1 MPSLAGRMLDHY
13 RLTEQV
19 GQGGMATVYRARDT
33 RNDVDVA
40 IKVLSPTI
48 SDDRRFVRRFRREA
62 GLLVRLKHPNI
73 VHVLDYGES
82 HGLIYLVMPFVAGD
96 TLSDRINK
104 GKLSVQESGRWVG
117 EITSALQFAHDKGVV
132 HRDVKPSNVLID
144 SSGKAM
150 LTDFGLAR
158 FIEGSNTLTG
168 SMMMGTPAYVS
179 PEQGRGQKLDGR
191 SDQYSL
197 GVILYQMATGRLPFE
212 GDSPMATVL
221 MQIQEPVPRPSR
233 FNRNLPLGIERVIIK
248 CLAKDPA
255 NRFDSMTA
263 LNEAFQ
269 AALRGESL
277 AGLDLSPTVAA
288 PGLVLPAPRVAGP
301 PRRRGGV
308 FWMLLASIPVL
319 IALGIM
325 VVPSMLGGI
334 GRSPASTNPAP
345 QASPSLEA
353 ILLATSTPELRASA
367 TPVESGV
374 CPGIRLISFNRQGQ
388 LVSWVVDNATGGPVR
403 IVNFG
408 AATPL
413 SNSLKRVALGD
424 LVLYD
429 AAQDVTLGNGGQI
442 QLAGDA
448 SAVIQPDVL
457 VTLTLTYEFGDD
469 ALPGYSM
476 SLGLDRNC
484 TLQADW

>member
-13 RLTEQV
+13 RLIEQV

-33 RNDVDVA
+33 RNDADVA

-82 HGLIYLVMPFVAGD
+82 NGLAYLVMPFVDGD
-96 TLSDRINK
+96 TLNDRINK
-104 GKLSVQESGRWVG
+104 GRLSVQETGRWVG
-117 EITSALQFAHDKGVV
+117 ELTSALEFAHEKGVI

-191 SDQYSL
+191 ADQYSL

-212 GDSPMATVL
+212 GDSPMSTVL
-221 MQIQEPVPRPSR
+221 MHIQEAVPRPSR

-255 NRFDSMTA
+255 NRFESMKA
-263 LNEAFQ
+263 LNEAYQ

-277 AGLDLSPTVAA
+277 AGLDVPLTVAA
-288 PGLVLPAPRVAGP
+288 PGLVRAPVKAAE

-308 FWMLLASIPVL
+308 FWMLLASVPVL
-319 IALGIM
+319 IALGLL
-325 VVPSMLGGI
+325 VVPSMLSGFGGA
-334 GRSPASTNPAP
+334 PAVTQPAP
-345 QASPSLEA
+345 QASPSLAA
-353 ILLATSTPELRASA
+353 ILLPTSTPELQASA
-367 TPVESGV
+367 TPVESV
-374 CPGIRLISFNRQGQ
+374 ACPGIRLISFGRQGQ
-388 LVSWVVDNATGGPVR
+388 QVSWVVDNGTTEPVK
-403 IVNFG
+403 IVNFE
-408 AATPL
+408 AAVPL
-413 SNSLKRVALGD
+413 ANSIKKISLGD
-424 LVLYD
+424 LVLFD
-429 AAQDVTLGNGGQI
+429 AAQNAALDSGGQI
-442 QLAGDA
+442 HLGADA
-448 SAVIQPDVL
+448 SAAIQPNVL
-457 VTLTLTYEFGDD
+457 MPLILTFEFGD
-469 ALPGYSM
+469 AKPGYRM
-476 SLGLDRNC
+476 TLELDRNC
-484 TLQADW
+484 VLQADW